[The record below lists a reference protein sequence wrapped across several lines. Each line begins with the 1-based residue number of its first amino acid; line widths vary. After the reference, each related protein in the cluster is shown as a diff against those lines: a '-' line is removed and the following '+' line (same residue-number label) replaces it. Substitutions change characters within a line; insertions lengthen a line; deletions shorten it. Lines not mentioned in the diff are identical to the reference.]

1 MDSAKMILTEPVSP
15 PAPLGNLRKSDLNN
29 IPEDK
34 KMQIAKDFESVLLN
48 KMLDEMK
55 NSIGNW
61 GFEKDGA
68 SNQVQGIFWMYLARD
83 VANNG
88 GIGLW
93 KDIHQFLTNAD
104 SANPA
109 GTSLDGQI

>member
-1 MDSAKMILTEPVSP
+1 MDSTKMILTEPVSP
-15 PAPLGNLRKSDLNN
+15 PAMLDHLNKSDFNN

-34 KMQIAKDFESVLLN
+34 KKQIDKDFESVLLN

-55 NSIGNW
+55 SSIGDW

-68 SNQVQGIFWMYLARD
+68 SNQIQGIFWMYLARD

-93 KDIHQFLTNAD
+93 KDIHQFLTNAN
-104 SANPA
+104 SANTS
-109 GTSLDGQI
+109 GKSLDGQI